1 MSSKTNC
8 VEYFIDPND
17 WFKSDPHWRGNS
29 NYHTMSFLDDDTQ
42 LSLLEKR
49 VFGNLMKLGNL
60 NPSGN
65 LLHCMLLSKVK
76 CNKNNLREFYV
87 KGSYIEFTLDVF
99 GLVTGLSTKSSSI
112 VLSSIRKKGGGSR
125 LLNTYFDGANK
136 LKMGDLKN
144 FMETR
149 KGEVQNDLDVVKLA
163 DIYSRMRVVGGRLTK
178 VIYANLIMILEDADL
193 CREYGWSELSFNETI
208 SSLKSSL
215 KPTKTTVGSSY
226 QLVGFPYA
234 FMVWTW
240 DIFSKYREKNV
251 QIVSEEKYPLML
263 RYVACTT
270 PQYTTVVKF
279 FKSKKSKSSKGAVE
293 AFSLEHELPSNN
305 NSEDK
310 RFSLL
315 NQKLN
320 KLQRTCSKR
329 FKKIF
334 DENKSLKSKLSK
346 IKTLLLG
353 KLKADRDILSD
364 KQPDNFQGEPS
375 HDPMV
380 DNQYDDSS
388 EKRSLPELLVLLVLN
403 EDQDPGASLVVVWK
417 RSGELKREECKRSF
431 R

>member
-1 MSSKTNC
+1 MSSKTNH

-29 NYHTMSFLDDDTQ
+29 NYHTMSFLDDTQ
-42 LSLLEKR
+42 LSLLEKGG
-49 VFGNLMKLGNL
+49 FENLMKLGNL
-60 NPSGN
+60 NLSGN
-65 LLHCMLLSKVK
+65 LLHCMLLSEVK

-112 VLSSIRKKGGGSR
+112 VLSLIRKKGGGSR

-149 KGEVQNDLDVVKLA
+149 KGEVQNDLDAVKLA

-178 VIYANLIMILEDADL
+178 VIYANLIMILEDTYL

-240 DIFSKYREKNV
+240 DIFPKYREKNV

-263 RYVACTT
+263 HYVACTT

-279 FKSKKSKSSKGAVE
+279 LSQRSQNHRK
-293 AFSLEHELPSNN
+293 
-305 NSEDK
+305 
-310 RFSLL
+310 
-315 NQKLN
+315 
-320 KLQRTCSKR
+320 KLQRTCSKK

-346 IKTLLLG
+346 IKILLLG
-353 KLKADRDILSD
+353 KLKADGDILSD
-364 KQPDNFQGEPS
+364 KQPDNLQGEPS

-388 EKRSLPELLVLLVLN
+388 EKRSI
-403 EDQDPGASLVVVWK
+403 SK
-417 RSGELKREECKRSF
+417 
-431 R
+431 